1 MSVIL
6 VEDEIVHF
14 EVLGRGKP
22 VIFLHSWVGSWR
34 YWIPTMQAAS
44 IGYRAYALDL
54 WGYGDSAKC
63 GRYQINDQVQLVSQF
78 MEMMGIS
85 RTALIGHGLGAEL
98 AVQFA
103 LDFPDYVDRM
113 MTLAYPVGENSINQ
127 TWFENFQPG
136 LIEDLLDKDA
146 MDATIKSENQKAD
159 PLAIKKSGEHNQNN
173 HRILDWANIKIP
185 WLMVS
190 AQNDG
195 LVEAPQNDQLAG
207 LPENIHAILF
217 EDCGH
222 FIMLEESSK
231 FQRLMT
237 EFLSLPSGKSPSELK
252 LKEEWKRRM
261 R

>member
-1 MSVIL
+1 
-6 VEDEIVHF
+6 
-14 EVLGRGKP
+14 
-22 VIFLHSWVGSWR
+22 
-34 YWIPTMQAAS
+34 
-44 IGYRAYALDL
+44 
-54 WGYGDSAKC
+54 
-63 GRYQINDQVQLVSQF
+63 
-78 MEMMGIS
+78 
-85 RTALIGHGLGAEL
+85 
-98 AVQFA
+98 
-103 LDFPDYVDRM
+103 
-113 MTLAYPVGENSINQ
+113 
-127 TWFENFQPG
+127 
-136 LIEDLLDKDA
+136 
-146 MDATIKSENQKAD
+146 ATIKNESQKAH
-159 PLAIKKSGEHNQNN
+159 PLVIKKSGEHDQNN

-252 LKEEWKRRM
+252 LKEEWKRRI